1 MAGYCSVCDRL
12 ARSATG
18 LCRRSL
24 RQENVVSFLL
34 LGGLHCYFAFCL
46 RCFEGDILC
55 AIILSTCPHIRSYK
69 IIQPQRTIINEGH

>member
-24 RQENVVSFLL
+24 RQENVVSFLQAII
-34 LGGLHCYFAFCL
+34 GGLALLFC
-46 RCFEGDILC
+46 
-55 AIILSTCPHIRSYK
+55 ILSALF
-69 IIQPQRTIINEGH
+69 